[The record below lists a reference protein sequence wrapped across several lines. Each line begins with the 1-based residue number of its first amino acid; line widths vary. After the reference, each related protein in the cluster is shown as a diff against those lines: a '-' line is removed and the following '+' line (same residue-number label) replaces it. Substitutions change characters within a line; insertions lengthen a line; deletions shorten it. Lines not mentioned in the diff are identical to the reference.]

1 MLRKTPDQ
9 PGGTGTL
16 EAVPAEPGAMKAQPL
31 SWWGACTS
39 LVGVSPFEEKQREGW
54 TASHESGKAS
64 GAPSCREPLPG
75 KGRPSF

>member
-39 LVGVSPFEEKQREGW
+39 RVGVGPVEEKQ
-54 TASHESGKAS
+54 
-64 GAPSCREPLPG
+64 
-75 KGRPSF
+75 